1 MVPDSLNDSK
11 KHGHLTPKLQL
22 CTFYVDG
29 QLYGIDVV
37 EVQEVVKHLPIIPV
51 PLSEP
56 YVRGL
61 INLRGQVA
69 TALGLREM
77 FRISPERVGF
87 SMNVILKQEGSLISL
102 QVDEIGDV
110 IELEKFAMESIPAN
124 IPDSIRGF
132 MAGVYQIKEGLLCVI
147 DLTKLITKESEAA
160 A

>member
-1 MVPDSLNDSK
+1 MVPETSLEHKKGGSK
-11 KHGHLTPKLQL
+11 VSKIQL
-22 CTFYVDG
+22 CTFFVDQ
-29 QLYGIDVV
+29 QLYGIDVI

-51 PLSEP
+51 PLAAK

-77 FRISPERVGF
+77 FALSPEQVGF
-87 SMNVILKQEGSLISL
+87 SMNIILRQEGSLVSL

-110 IELEKFAMESIPAN
+110 VELDKFAMESIPAT
-124 IPDSIRGF
+124 IPDSIREF

-160 A
+160 